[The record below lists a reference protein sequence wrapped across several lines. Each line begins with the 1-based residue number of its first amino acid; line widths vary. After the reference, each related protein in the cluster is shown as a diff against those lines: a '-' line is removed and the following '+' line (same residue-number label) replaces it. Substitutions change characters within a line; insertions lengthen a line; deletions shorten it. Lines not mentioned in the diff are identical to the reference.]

1 MKPKLR
7 LKYTD
12 FYKGW
17 PVREN
22 LFSQILSELY
32 DLEFSEDDPDLVIF
46 LPFGHQHLK
55 YRCRKIFITGENQR
69 PNFNVCDYAFSFDYL
84 DDARNYRFPLALWSK
99 RERPLDWSAEME
111 LQKKTRFCNFVF
123 SNPSSPLRNQLYKK
137 LSRYKKVDSGG
148 RYKNNLGYRLADKH
162 SFVSQCKFTIAYEN
176 SSYPGYVTEKIADA
190 FAANT
195 IGIYWGNPLV
205 HLDFNP
211 DSFINFYDYGSNEAV
226 IERIIEL
233 DQNDT
238 AYLEMLRQPCY
249 LGNEYPKAYSWER
262 LRNQLQTIVESDE
275 IPVSKKSS
283 RWVHHFRHRADNMQF
298 KWGRRWH
305 RWKYRLLRI

>member
-1 MKPKLR
+1 MKPKLK

-32 DLEFSEDDPDLVIF
+32 DLEFSEDPELLIF
-46 LPFGHQHLK
+46 LPFGHEHLQ
-55 YRCRKIFITGENQR
+55 YRCRKLFITGENVR
-69 PNFNVCDYAFSFDYL
+69 PDFNVCDYAFSFDYL
-84 DDARNYRFPLALWSK
+84 DNARNYRFPLALWDN
-99 RERPLDWSAEME
+99 RERPQDWSAETE

-123 SNPSSPLRNQLYKK
+123 SNPSSPLRNQLYEK

-162 SFVSQCKFTIAYEN
+162 AFVSECKFTIAYEN
-176 SSYPGYVTEKIADA
+176 SSYPGYITEKIADA

-195 IGIYWGNPLV
+195 IPVYWGNPLV
-205 HLDFNP
+205 HRDFNTS
-211 DSFINFYDYGSNEAV
+211 SFINFYDFGSNDAV
-226 IERIIEL
+226 IDKIIEL
-233 DQNDT
+233 DQNDA

-249 LGNEYPKAYSWER
+249 PDNEYPEVYSWEH

-275 IPVSKKSS
+275 IPVSKMPS
-283 RWVHHFRHRADNMQF
+283 RWVHNVRHRADNMQF
-298 KWGRRWH
+298 KWGRRSR

>member
-17 PVREN
+17 PVQEN
-22 LFSQILSELY
+22 VFSQILSELY
-32 DLEFSEDDPDLVIF
+32 DLEFSEDPELLIF
-46 LPFGHQHLK
+46 LPFGDQHLK
-55 YRCRKIFITGENQR
+55 YRCRKLFITGENVR

-84 DDARNYRFPLALWSK
+84 DNARNYRFPLALWDK
-99 RERPLDWSAEME
+99 RTRPQDWSAEME

-123 SNPSSPLRNQLYKK
+123 SNPSSPLRNQLYEK
-137 LSRYKKVDSGG
+137 LSHYKKVDSGG

-176 SSYPGYVTEKIADA
+176 SSYPGYITEKIADA

-195 IGIYWGNPLV
+195 IPIYWGNPLV

-211 DSFINFYDYGSNEAV
+211 GSFINFYDCGSNEAV

-238 AYLEMLRQPCY
+238 AYMEMLRQPCY
-249 LGNEYPKAYSWER
+249 LGNEYPKDYSWER
-262 LRNQLQTIVESDE
+262 LRNQLQAIVESDE
-275 IPVSKKSS
+275 IPVSKKSF
-283 RWVHHFRHRADNMQF
+283 RWVHHVCHRADNMQF